1 MQRPADNLGMS
12 QPRQI
17 LPGSTYLLSRRC
29 TQRQF
34 LLKPS
39 DLTTQIFMYV
49 LAVAAENTG
58 VLLHAVCVLSNHWH
72 AVVTDPE
79 GRLPEF
85 MCYVNKYVAKAVNAS
100 LGRWENLFATEQ
112 PSAVRLER
120 PDDVIDKMLYTLL
133 NPVESCLVKQAEKW
147 PGLWGFEGERTV
159 ERPAVFFRPDG
170 PMPERVKLKF
180 EPPPH
185 AAGDLDFYPTF
196 SQQLALRGKQL
207 RAKNTLMRRIYLG
220 KRRIMRQSVY
230 DRPKSAEP
238 RRKLSPR
245 VACQHKWLR
254 IEALGRVK
262 AFIVAYR
269 EAYARWKKGIRDA
282 VFPPGT
288 YALSRYAGVNCAAS
302 P

>member
-1 MQRPADNLGMS
+1 MS
-12 QPRQI
+12 LPRQI

-34 LLKPS
+34 LLKPTAM
-39 DLTTQIFMYV
+39 TTQIFMYV
-49 LAVAAENTG
+49 LAIAAKKTG

-79 GRLPEF
+79 GRLPDF

-112 PSAVRLER
+112 PSAVRLES
-120 PDDVIDKMLYTLL
+120 PEDVIHKMLYTLL
-133 NPVESCLVKQAEKW
+133 NPVESCLVKQPEKW
-147 PGLWGFEGERTV
+147 LGLWGFEGERTV
-159 ERPAVFFRPDG
+159 ERPKVYFRPDG
-170 PMPERVKLKF
+170 PMPDQVQLKF

-185 AAGDLDFYPTF
+185 AEGARDFYSAF
-196 SQQLALRGKQL
+196 CQQLALRAEELQ
-207 RAKNTLMRRIYLG
+207 AKNQKERRTYLG
-220 KRRIMRQSVY
+220 KRRIMKQSVY
-230 DRPKSAEP
+230 DRPRSAEP
-238 RRKLSPR
+238 RRNLSPR

-254 IEALGRVK
+254 IEALKRVK
-262 AFIVAYR
+262 AFINAYR
-269 EAYARWKKGIRDA
+269 EAYARWKQGVRDT

-288 YALSRYAGVNCAAS
+288 YALRRYAGVNCASA

>member
-1 MQRPADNLGMS
+1 MS
-12 QPRQI
+12 LPRQI

-34 LLKPS
+34 LLKPTK
-39 DLTTQIFMYV
+39 LTTQIFMYV

-79 GRLPEF
+79 GRLPDF
-85 MCYVNKYVAKAVNAS
+85 MCHVNKFVAKAVNAS

-120 PDDVIDKMLYTLL
+120 PEDVIDKMLYTLL
-133 NPVESCLVKQAEKW
+133 NPVDSCLVPHAEQW
-147 PGLWGFEGERTV
+147 PGLRGFEGERNV
-159 ERPAVFFRPDG
+159 ERPVGYFRPDG
-170 PMPERVKLKF
+170 SMPRRIKLKF

-185 AAGDLDFYPTF
+185 AVEDPSFYASF
-196 SQQLALRGKQL
+196 KKRLALEGKQL
-207 RAKNTLMRRIYLG
+207 RAKNAKNRRKYLG
-220 KRRIMRQSVY
+220 YRNIMKQSVY

-238 RRKLSPR
+238 RRDLSPR

-254 IEALGRVK
+254 IEALCRVK
-262 AFIVAYR
+262 EFIDAYR
-269 EAYARWKKGIRDA
+269 EAYARWKMGIRDA
-282 VFPPGT
+282 VFPYGT
-288 YALSRYAGVNCAAS
+288 YALSRLAGVKCAA
-302 P
+302 PP